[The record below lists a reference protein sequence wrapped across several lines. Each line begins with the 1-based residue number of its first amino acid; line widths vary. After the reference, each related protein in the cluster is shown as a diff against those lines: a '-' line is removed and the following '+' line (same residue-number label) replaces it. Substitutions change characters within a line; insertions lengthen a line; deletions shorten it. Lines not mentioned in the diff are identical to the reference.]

1 MPASELCDPG
11 GTGQGQA
18 HPAFTS
24 EHRNRAVNA
33 MTFHAVFHKR
43 NSLFLHLEVPK
54 HQVFFEAGMASPTWL
69 SLSAIGT
76 EHAY

>member
-1 MPASELCDPG
+1 MFSHVLSG
-11 GTGQGQA
+11 R
-18 HPAFTS
+18 